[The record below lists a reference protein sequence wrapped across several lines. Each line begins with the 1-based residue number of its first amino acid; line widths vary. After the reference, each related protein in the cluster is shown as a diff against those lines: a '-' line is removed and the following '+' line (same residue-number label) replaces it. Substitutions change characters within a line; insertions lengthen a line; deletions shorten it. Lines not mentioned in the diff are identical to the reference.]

1 MISESIV
8 IAIITG
14 VLAVLGS
21 YMGNVAITRKKAR
34 ADAIRDAKNE
44 QRLADKLDRLEK
56 KVDEHNGWGE
66 KFGEIKKDI
75 AVIKTEIEILRKE
88 HFK

>member
-1 MISESIV
+1 MTESIAV
-8 IAIITG
+8 AVITG
-14 VLAVLGS
+14 VLAVFGTWV
-21 YMGNVAITRKKAR
+21 GNVSVTRKKTR
-34 ADAIRDAKNE
+34 EDAIREARRDQELK
-44 QRLADKLDRLEK
+44 DKLDRLEK

-88 HFK
+88 HKI

>member
-1 MISESIV
+1 MTESIAV
-8 IAIITG
+8 AVITG
-14 VLAVLGS
+14 VLAVFGTWV
-21 YMGNVAITRKKAR
+21 GNVSVSRKKTR
-34 ADAIRDAKNE
+34 EDAIRDARRDQELK
-44 QRLADKLDRLEK
+44 DKLDRLEK

-88 HFK
+88 HKI

>member
-1 MISESIV
+1 MGESIAV
-8 IAIITG
+8 AVITG
-14 VLAVLGS
+14 VLAVFGTWV
-21 YMGNVAITRKKAR
+21 GNVSVSRKKTR
-34 ADAIRDAKNE
+34 EDAIREARRDQELK
-44 QRLADKLDRLEK
+44 DKLDRLEK

-88 HFK
+88 HKI

>member
-1 MISESIV
+1 MTESIAV
-8 IAIITG
+8 AVITG
-14 VLAVLGS
+14 VLAVFGTWV
-21 YMGNVAITRKKAR
+21 GNVSVSRKKTR
-34 ADAIRDAKNE
+34 EDAIREARRDQELK
-44 QRLADKLDRLEK
+44 DKLDRLEK

-88 HFK
+88 HKI

>member
-1 MISESIV
+1 MAESIAV
-8 IAIITG
+8 AVITG
-14 VLAVLGS
+14 VLAVFGTWV
-21 YMGNVAITRKKAR
+21 GNVSVSRKKTR
-34 ADAIRDAKNE
+34 EDAIREARRDQELK
-44 QRLADKLDRLEK
+44 DKLDRLEK

-88 HFK
+88 HKI